1 MKPKKFGAAEPA
13 IRGPLRRP
21 RETRFIRNRRGLP
34 T

>member
-1 MKPKKFGAAEPA
+1 MKPKKCSTAAPA
-13 IRGPLRRP
+13 IRGPLRRR